1 MLLVI
6 CDHTFLF
13 LNGIVRTVHMK
24 DIMTN
29 HTTHVLNI
37 NRIWLIVVVNHQKM
51 PRYIKHVVKD
61 P

>member
-13 LNGIVRTVHMK
+13 LNGIVIIMHMGGHNDK
-24 DIMTN
+24 QTM
-29 HTTHVLNI
+29 HVLNV

-51 PRYIKHVVKD
+51 PKVD
-61 P
+61 